1 MSRAITALV
10 LLALIAA
17 TGYNYLRIRSL
28 ETKNQQLRAEVYGV
42 MDEPEEPIEVADIM
56 TKLQR
61 YMNKMWFAQ
70 SNSNWELTEFYI
82 EEMEETM
89 ELLSASEVIEDNI
102 DISGL
107 MVKFGLNPL
116 GKHEHIV
123 KQKNV
128 QLARSSYTDLVSNCN
143 NCHKLSKH
151 SFVIITEPVTPVYDN
166 QDYSGANTTSGV
178 SN

>member
-1 MSRAITALV
+1 MNKVISAIV

-17 TGYNYLRIRSL
+17 IGYNYLRIRSL
-28 ETKNQQLRAEVYGV
+28 ESKNQQLRRVVYGII
-42 MDEPEEPIEVADIM
+42 DEPEEAIEVADIM

-70 SNSNWELTEFYI
+70 LHSNWPLIEFYI

-89 ELLSASEVIEDNI
+89 EVLSTSGVIEDNI

-116 GKHEHIV
+116 GKYKHTVEKRNLEEV
-123 KQKNV
+123 TE
-128 QLARSSYTDLVSNCN
+128 SYTNLVSNCN
-143 NCHKLSKH
+143 NCHKLSDH
-151 SFVIITEPVTPVYDN
+151 PFVVIIKPVTPVYDN
-166 QDYSGANTTSGV
+166 QDYAGSKITSDDPD
-178 SN
+178 